1 MSRHARAELGLAIAI
16 EPPGPIDFF
25 TGNPSIEI
33 STGKLHLFRTDRQ
46 PCKVRPP
53 IADLMTKEGLILVGV
68 LAIPSTIS
76 PVDYTSMIRSFDADI
91 ESMRILRL
99 AHVIDGS
106 ADF

>member
-1 MSRHARAELGLAIAI
+1 MQSPASIA
-16 EPPGPIDFF
+16 
-25 TGNPSIEI
+25 
-33 STGKLHLFRTDRQ
+33 
-46 PCKVRPP
+46 

-99 AHVIDGS
+99 AHVLTARLIS
-106 ADF
+106 EATRLQEHT